1 MAVDVQHNMKTT
13 LIIAL
18 AVVGLWGAFTFGY
31 NSGVRD
37 NDQMWQSKV
46 HADQFG
52 RFGTRVVVTKG
63 KYINWEVNSIPSTAV
78 SK

>member
-1 MAVDVQHNMKTT
+1 MKTT
-13 LIIAL
+13 FIVAL
-18 AVVGLWGAFTFGY
+18 ASAALWGAFALGY
-31 NSGVRD
+31 NNGIRD

-52 RFGTRVVVTKG
+52 RIASRVVVTKG
-63 KYINWEVNSIPSTAV
+63 KYINWEVNSIPSTVV